1 MHEISIRTARETDAA
16 AIAAIYAPYVRDT
29 AITYEIIVPT
39 EREMAMR
46 VRETL
51 TRYPFLV
58 AQRGE
63 DILGYAYAGAFSQR
77 AAYQHSAETTVYLAM
92 ESRGQGIG
100 KRLYEALEEI
110 LRRQGVLNLY
120 AKIANAKGE
129 DVFLPQGSLAFHR
142 KQGFHPAGQFTQC
155 ANKFG
160 RWYDMVYMEKSIGEH
175 GEQPPAFVPF
185 SALTPPC

>member
-1 MHEISIRTARETDAA
+1 MHEISIRTAWETDAA

-110 LRRQGVLNLY
+110 LSRQGVLNLY

-175 GEQPPAFVPF
+175 GEQPPVFVPF